1 MNITDDR
8 ERRLKIFWNIIIVI
22 ISLFV
27 IARGDFHK
35 QKTSPFDAFLINIL
49 APLQSGV
56 SGGYAQIRDFIQ
68 NYALS
73 INASKQNVTLRKE
86 IAQYQER
93 IFKLSEIENENQRL
107 RSLLGFVRQ
116 RQEKRIFAQV
126 VAYDASTEH
135 KVIRINKGES
145 NGIKLHSPVVTSQGL
160 VGYVYRLSANYSDV
174 LTVLDGN
181 NRVDGIIS
189 RMRTHVIV
197 EGDTAGRCLVKYV
210 PRTKP
215 VILGDTVVTSGLGQI
230 YPKGIR
236 IGKVQQ
242 IERDFYGS
250 SQTVHL
256 KPSVDFSKIE
266 EVIVLLN
273 EPIDNESTVPK
284 EQNNIGGD
292 NE

>member
-8 ERRLKIFWNIIIVI
+8 ERRLKIFWNIVIVI
-22 ISLFV
+22 VSLFV
-27 IARGDFHK
+27 IARGDFEK
-35 QKTSPFDAFLINIL
+35 RKTSPFDAFLIDIL
-49 APLQSGV
+49 APIQSGV
-56 SGGYAQIRDFIQ
+56 SGGYAQIRDFFQ

-73 INASKQNVTLRKE
+73 INASKENVQLKKE

-93 IFKLSEIENENQRL
+93 IFKLSEIDKENERL

-116 RQEKRIFAQV
+116 RQEQRVFAQV

-135 KVIRINKGES
+135 KVIRINKGKS
-145 NGIKLHSPVVTSQGL
+145 SGIRLHSPVVTSQGL
-160 VGYVYRLSANYSDV
+160 VGYVYRVSSDYSDV
-174 LTVLDGN
+174 LTILDGN

-215 VILGDTVVTSGLGQI
+215 VILGDTIVTSGLGRI

-250 SQTVHL
+250 SQTIHL
-256 KPSVDFSKIE
+256 SPSVDFSKIE

-273 EPIDNESTVPK
+273 EPRDAKTKALSL
-284 EQNNIGGD
+284 EQGGED
-292 NE
+292 E